1 MSILVL
7 PPSRV
12 FVFVSISAQSAKAQ
26 GCVGRFACKCAAV
39 GSIMQSRVR
48 RVSLVGSS
56 QLEALE
62 QNAMLPRLLNI
73 HLLYQQSQKETE
85 SPKGKNEISPRK
97 ILTWSI

>member
-62 QNAMLPRLLNI
+62 QNVMLPRLLNI
-73 HLLYQQSQKETE
+73 HQQKEKRQIL
-85 SPKGKNEISPRK
+85 PKGKK
-97 ILTWSI
+97 

>member
-12 FVFVSISAQSAKAQ
+12 FVFVSPLVLSQQ
-26 GCVGRFACKCAAV
+26 RPRTVEEGCVGRFACKCAAV

-62 QNAMLPRLLNI
+62 QNVMLPRLLNI
-73 HLLYQQSQKETE
+73 HQQKEKRQIL
-85 SPKGKNEISPRK
+85 PKGKK
-97 ILTWSI
+97 